1 MQLSECLG
9 GWCFYNEGFLNEED
23 YYTEENQYGENIR
36 MARFVNRGKVT
47 QDIFG
52 DYYARILEIN
62 SKTGLYPLYMA
73 YSIFKTSKEKAFR
86 ESQLTGERG
95 KSVDS
100 EGYYRQAGNDLEIW
114 KDVLQDNIFVVCR
127 TKMAVSIT
135 KRTLAGFR
143 KDVRMNVRCYEQKVA
158 INDLINASIIK
169 KTDEGIT
176 QEGKTFYFNGEKEI
190 LCDMID
196 VLRAKPEIFEKDIV
210 QGKDFWHVYNSIPK
224 SKNED
229 INDMRFKAVVGN
241 PPYMIT
247 SDVNN
252 RQTPIYHYFYN
263 SAEKL
268 SDIYSFIT
276 PARFLFNAGLTPPEW
291 NKKMLEDEHL
301 KVVYFSQ
308 DSSKCFPNVEIK
320 GGVAIM
326 YRNANEDFGPIGQFI
341 PNENLNAIA
350 SKFIEDPKNNLTAIM
365 YGGRSDLKF
374 NDEFLKAYPNSKA
387 DRLAFIQIKRS
398 NVTVLSPNE
407 EYELKSSTFEAL
419 PYVFKEEV
427 EDKSKYYHLLGLI
440 GAKRVWR
447 YIERTY
453 MSPRYPQKNNIDKY
467 KVFVPESN
475 GGGFLGEVLTNPI
488 IGYPGDSSSTTF
500 ISIGAFDTKEEA
512 ENCLSYIK
520 TKFVRCLL
528 GILKTTQHNPPSV
541 WAYIPMQ
548 NFTEISDIDW
558 RKSISDID
566 KQLYAKYHL
575 EEDIEYIE
583 SVIKPME

>member
-1 MQLSECLG
+1 
-9 GWCFYNEGFLNEED
+9 
-23 YYTEENQYGENIR
+23 
-36 MARFVNRGKVT
+36 
-47 QDIFG
+47 
-52 DYYARILEIN
+52 
-62 SKTGLYPLYMA
+62 
-73 YSIFKTSKEKAFR
+73 
-86 ESQLTGERG
+86 
-95 KSVDS
+95 
-100 EGYYRQAGNDLEIW
+100 
-114 KDVLQDNIFVVCR
+114 
-127 TKMAVSIT
+127 
-135 KRTLAGFR
+135 
-143 KDVRMNVRCYEQKVA
+143 
-158 INDLINASIIK
+158 
-169 KTDEGIT
+169 
-176 QEGKTFYFNGEKEI
+176 
-190 LCDMID
+190 
-196 VLRAKPEIFEKDIV
+196 
-210 QGKDFWHVYNSIPK
+210 
-224 SKNED
+224 
-229 INDMRFKAVVGN
+229 
-241 PPYMIT
+241 
-247 SDVNN
+247 
-252 RQTPIYHYFYN
+252 
-263 SAEKL
+263 
-268 SDIYSFIT
+268 
-276 PARFLFNAGLTPPEW
+276 
-291 NKKMLEDEHL
+291 MLEDEHL

-326 YRNANEDFGPIGQFI
+326 YRNANENFGPIGQFI
-341 PNENLNAIA
+341 PNDNLNAIA
-350 SKFIEDPKNNLTAIM
+350 SKFKEDPKNNLTAIM

-374 NDEFLKAYPNSKA
+374 NDDFLKAYPNSKA

-558 RKSISDID
+558 KKSISDID

-575 EEDIEYIE
+575 EEDYEYIE